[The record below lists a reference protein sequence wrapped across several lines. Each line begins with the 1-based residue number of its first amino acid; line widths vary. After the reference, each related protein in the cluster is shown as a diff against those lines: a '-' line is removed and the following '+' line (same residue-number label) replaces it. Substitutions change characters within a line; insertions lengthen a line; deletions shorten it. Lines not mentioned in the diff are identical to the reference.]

1 MIPYST
7 QYIDNEDI
15 NSVVRSLK
23 SKFITQGPL
32 IEKFE
37 KKICKLVK
45 VKYAVAVSSCSAGLH
60 LAAIVAGLKKGKTIL
75 TSPNTFCSTA
85 NSALHCGA
93 NVEFVDIDR
102 ETGNI
107 SLQEIKRKLKEKKIH
122 AIAPVHFG
130 GLPIQMKELKKI
142 VNKRNII
149 IFEDAAHALGAKYED
164 GSMVGSCKFSDMTVF
179 SFHPVKS
186 ITTGEGGVITTNN
199 KVFYEKLKNL
209 RSHGIEKDK
218 KKFKTDN
225 KKKLWYYEMRD
236 LGFHYRITDL
246 QCALGLTQ
254 LSKLKRFISSRKDI
268 AKKYDKMFSNF
279 ENVEV
284 LQKDLR
290 SKSANHLYVIKIK
303 FNKISLTREKVM
315 QKLKKNG
322 ISTQVHYI
330 PVIFHPFYRKK
341 SQKGF
346 DNMKNY
352 YSECLSIP
360 IFYNLKNEQQKYIVN
375 SIKKIIEK

>member
-7 QYIDNEDI
+7 QYIDKEDI

-93 NVEFVDIDR
+93 NVEFVDIDG

-122 AIAPVHFG
+122 AIVPVHFG

-218 KKFKTDN
+218 KKFKTEN

-254 LSKLKRFISSRKDI
+254 LSKLKRFISFRKNI

-290 SKSANHLYVIKIK
+290 SRSANHLYVIKIK
-303 FNKISLTREKVM
+303 FNKIRLTREKVM

-322 ISTQVHYI
+322 IGTQVHYI
-330 PVIFHPFYRKK
+330 PVIFHPFYQKK
-341 SQKGF
+341 PLKDFG
-346 DNMKNY
+346 NTKNY
-352 YSECLSIP
+352 YNECLSIP
-360 IFYNLKNEQQKYIVN
+360 IFYNLKNEQQKHIVN
-375 SIKKIIEK
+375 SIKKIIER

>member
-7 QYIDNEDI
+7 QYIDKEDI
-15 NSVVRSLK
+15 NSVIRSLK

-32 IEKFE
+32 IERFE

-93 NVEFVDIDR
+93 NVEFVDIEKD
-102 ETGNI
+102 TGNI
-107 SLQEIKRKLKEKKIH
+107 SLEAIKQKLKKKKIH

-130 GLPIQMKELKKI
+130 GLPIKMQNLKKI
-142 VNKRNII
+142 IKKKNII
-149 IFEDAAHALGAKYED
+149 VFEDAAHALGAKYED

-218 KKFKTDN
+218 KKFKKIN
-225 KKKLWYYEMRD
+225 KNKLWYYEMRD
-236 LGFHYRITDL
+236 LGFHYRITDF

-254 LSKLKRFISSRKDI
+254 LNKLKRFISFRKNI
-268 AKKYDKMFSNF
+268 AEKYDKMFSTF
-279 ENVEV
+279 KNVEV
-284 LQKDLR
+284 LQKNLR
-290 SKSANHLYVIKIK
+290 SRSANHLYVIKIK
-303 FNKISLTREKVM
+303 FNKINLSREKIM
-315 QKLKKNG
+315 QKLKKSG
-322 ISTQVHYI
+322 INTQVHYI
-330 PVIFHPFYRKK
+330 PIIFHPFYQKK
-341 SQKGF
+341 SLKGF
-346 DNMKNY
+346 DNIKNY

-360 IFYNLKNEQQKYIVN
+360 IFYNLKREKQKYIVN
-375 SIKKIIEK
+375 SIRKITEK